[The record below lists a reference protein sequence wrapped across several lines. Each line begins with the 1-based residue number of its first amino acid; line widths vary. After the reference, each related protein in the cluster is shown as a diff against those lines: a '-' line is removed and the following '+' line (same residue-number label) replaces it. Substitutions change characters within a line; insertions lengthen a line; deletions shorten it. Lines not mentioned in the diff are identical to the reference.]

1 MRLYSNVYDYAIY
14 LHYYE
19 DKCFAHFKHT
29 EKIWSLRI
37 YPNCYKKNLMIKV
50 LKCIFWGSNFEEHLR
65 FGMHFLWEQFWCAL
79 TFWNAFFERAILK
92 STFVLKYI
100 FFEGAIS
107 KSTYVLKCIFWGSN
121 LYRIYG
127 CWLVWLLLYTFVVA
141 Y

>member
-65 FGMHFLWEQFWCAL
+65 FECIFCGSNFDVHLHSEMHFLREQFWKAL
-79 TFWNAFFERAILK
+79 MFWN
-92 STFVLKYI
+92 I
-100 FFEGAIS
+100 FFEGAIL

-127 CWLVWLLLYTFVVA
+127 CWLLQQLLYTFMVA

>member
-1 MRLYSNVYDYAIY
+1 MEINIQFLSFDHIMRLYSNVYDYAIY

-19 DKCFAHFKHT
+19 GKCFAHFKHT

-65 FGMHFLWEQFWCAL
+65 FGMHFLWEQFWKAL
-79 TFWNAFFERAILK
+79 
-92 STFVLKYI
+92 LKYI

-127 CWLVWLLLYTFVVA
+127 CWLVWLLLYTFMVA

>member
-50 LKCIFWGSNFEEHLR
+50 LKCIFWGSSFEEHLR
-65 FGMHFLWEQFWCAL
+65 FECIFCESNFDVHLHSEMHFL
-79 TFWNAFFERAILK
+79 RAILK

-127 CWLVWLLLYTFVVA
+127 CWLVRLLLYTFMIS